1 MQTALINECKV
12 HWRDFAADPRVQAGS
27 THYSRLQVIYL
38 RLQAC
43 KYMRHAYW
51 LESRSVV
58 ESLDLSNGI
67 ISNSRLQ
74 LLRIHHNNHERN
86 K

>member
-38 RLQAC
+38 RLQGMQIYAA
-43 KYMRHAYW
+43 RI

-58 ESLDLSNGI
+58 ENLDLSNGV
-67 ISNSRLQ
+67 ISNSRLK
-74 LLRIHHNNHERN
+74 LLRIHHNNHERD